1 MKKLITNLFLTTNGQ
16 ALLIVIMAFLLCAL
30 LQNIQMEKTD
40 YKKNIDQTLIK
51 RKYNPD
57 YTPTKEDNILIIGNR
72 HVGSLQNFCVFSGLP

>member
-1 MKKLITNLFLTTNGQ
+1 
-16 ALLIVIMAFLLCAL
+16 
-30 LQNIQMEKTD
+30 MEKTD